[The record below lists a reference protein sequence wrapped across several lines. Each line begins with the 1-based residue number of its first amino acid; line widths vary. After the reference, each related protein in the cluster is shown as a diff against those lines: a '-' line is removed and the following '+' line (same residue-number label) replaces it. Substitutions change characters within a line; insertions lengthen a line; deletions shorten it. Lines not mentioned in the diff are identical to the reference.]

1 MKNMK
6 HALVRKIQKED
17 IDFVI
22 ANIRDADK
30 REIEDASGLNY
41 KDSLRRIYAMNE
53 NAWTGLVDG
62 EIVAIFGVQM
72 ASYLT
77 GNGIPWMIS
86 TKGIEKHALVFTRHC
101 KPVFKKMTS
110 HCKQLFN
117 FVDDRNELA
126 KMWLKWLG
134 FKLEEPQ
141 PYGAKGLP
149 FRLFKM
155 EVKNV

>member
-1 MKNMK
+1 MSKK
-6 HALVRKIQKED
+6 RALVRKIKKED

-22 ANIRDADK
+22 KNIREADK

-41 KDSLRRIYAMNE
+41 KDCLNRIYAMND
-53 NAWTGLVDG
+53 NAWTGLADG

-72 ASYLT
+72 ASYIT

-86 TKGIEKHALVFTRHC
+86 TKGIEKHAILFTRHC
-101 KPVFKKMTS
+101 KPVFKMMVKD
-110 HCKQLFN
+110 CKTLMN
-117 FVDDRNELA
+117 FVDDRNNLA

-134 FKLEEPQ
+134 FKLEESQ
-141 PYGAKGLP
+141 PYGAKQLP

-155 EVKNV
+155 NLEK